1 MCNHLAVHQH
11 LEDSSLLRSASAEQP
26 EQIPAAALKVSPQQA
41 ALPLDLDGHLG
52 GGGDPKRAQVRGI
65 SMLMEIKPRLTAK

>member
-1 MCNHLAVHQH
+1 MCNRLAVHQH
-11 LEDSSLLRSASAEQP
+11 LEDLSLLRSASVEQP

-41 ALPLDLDGHLG
+41 VLPCGPG
-52 GGGDPKRAQVRGI
+52 WAFGRRGNSRRAHVPGI